1 MFRKDKDYRLHTFL
15 QICRA
20 TTFWNN
26 FIWLLL
32 YASLTY
38 LHDRKI
44 AALQIVASSRST
56 IQKLDRLRN
65 VYKVYYKDN
74 GVRLIDVVL
83 VS

>member
-1 MFRKDKDYRLHTFL
+1 M
-15 QICRA
+15 A
-20 TTFWNN
+20 
-26 FIWLLL
+26 
-32 YASLTY
+32 ASLCISHI
-38 LHDRKI
+38 LHERKI
-44 AALQIVASSRST
+44 AAQQIVASSRST